1 MNEFPSSDVKPVTK
15 EIKETPKDT
24 YEYQKVMDK
33 NGPKPLMRYFDLI
46 DETTS
51 CYVLGYN

>member
-1 MNEFPSSDVKPVTK
+1 MNELPASDAKSA
-15 EIKETPKDT
+15 IKDIEETPKNTSD
-24 YEYQKVMDK
+24 YQKEQVK
-33 NGPKPLMRYFDLI
+33 NKVKPLMRYFDLI